1 MPKISEEKSICVIFL
16 CTGNAARSVMGGVIT
31 RAHDVDVEV
40 VTAGTHVIEGM
51 PVSWRTRDALATI
64 GLSPDGHRSYQLRP
78 EDAQRADLVVAMA
91 GEHVNYMRRVHPEA
105 AERTVTLKRLERDLA
120 ADPSD
125 LRERISAL
133 GLMDVVLEPWEDVVD
148 PAGGDLEVFSACARE
163 INDLLMEVLP
173 RL

>member
-1 MPKISEEKSICVIFL
+1 MLYE
-16 CTGNAARSVMGGVIT
+16 VIT
-31 RAHDVDVEV
+31 
-40 VTAGTHVIEGM
+40 
-51 PVSWRTRDALATI
+51 
-64 GLSPDGHRSYQLRP
+64 
-78 EDAQRADLVVAMA
+78 
-91 GEHVNYMRRVHPEA
+91 VHPES

-148 PAGGDLEVFSACARE
+148 PAGGDLEVFSACAHE